1 MAGQEQGQ
9 VPGRGC
15 CDPAHDV
22 ACPQGGHSEVGRP
35 PSKVREAAPFL
46 APGVDGLAG
55 RFEDL
60 QRFRRQT
67 KEFDGLGCG

>member
-1 MAGQEQGQ
+1 MMLCVLKAGIQRSG
-9 VPGRGC
+9 
-15 CDPAHDV
+15 DPL
-22 ACPQGGHSEVGRP
+22 R
-35 PSKVREAAPFL
+35 KVREAAPFL

-67 KEFDGLGCG
+67 KELDGLGCGVVAALSEYIASMRWSKC